1 MPIPTAPAAVPVAA
15 PAAVPESLYL
25 TAAFYK
31 FVDLPDYTER
41 KAPLLALCEAHQVK
55 GLILLASEGIN
66 STIAGAPDDVHAVL
80 TYLRQDPLLADL
92 QHKESFSAKPPF
104 YRMKVRLKKEIV
116 TLGVPGISPTNMA
129 GTYVKPQD
137 WNALIADPEV
147 VVIDTRNDYEVEIG
161 SFAGAIN
168 PNIQSFSQLPD
179 WVSQAQALQ
188 NKTGR
193 KPKVAMFC
201 TGGIRCEKSTA
212 LLRAQGFDEVYHL
225 EGGILKYLE
234 TVPPAHSLW
243 QGECFVFDER
253 VSVGHGPV
261 PGQHQLCRCCRDPLP
276 EGALDSPLYEAGVSC
291 PRCHAHTT
299 EAQKSSAR
307 ERQRQWEKAKAG
319 EQVHIGAPHKAIDA
333 NASATRRAALLPP
346 GAPVLYSFRR
356 CPFAM
361 RARLALLAAGVRCE
375 LREVALKQKP
385 EALLLASPKGTVPV
399 LVLPD
404 RVIEQSLDIVLWALQ
419 HNDPEHWLPLDAA
432 VQSDALQLVAQCD
445 GDFKHHLDRYKYPN
459 RYDLPDGSA
468 GSLVHRAH
476 GAAWLTTLE
485 DRIAAQGFVVERQW
499 RWADAAIAPFV
510 RQFARTDTA
519 WFAAQPW
526 PALQAWLA
534 AFEASPAF
542 ARVMKSHKPWQ
553 PGQAQLTFS
562 HSD

>member
-1 MPIPTAPAAVPVAA
+1 MSPVSHSTALTPDPT
-15 PAAVPESLYL
+15 LYL

-41 KAPLLALCEAHQVK
+41 KAPLLALCEARQVK
-55 GLILLASEGIN
+55 GLILLAREGIN

-80 TYLRQDPLLADL
+80 AYLRQDPLLADL

-116 TLGVPGISPTNMA
+116 TLGVPGISPTHMA

-161 SFAGAIN
+161 TFAGAIN

-179 WVSQAQALQ
+179 WVAQAQALQ
-188 NKTGR
+188 QNTGR

-212 LLRAQGFDEVYHL
+212 LMRAQGYDEVYHL

-234 TVPPAHSLW
+234 TVPLEHSLW

-253 VSVGHGPV
+253 VSVGHGLV
-261 PGQHQLCRCCRDPLP
+261 PGPHQLCRCCRNPLP
-276 EGALDSPLYEAGVSC
+276 AGALDSPLYEAGVSC
-291 PRCHAHTT
+291 PRCHAHTSET
-299 EAQKSSAR
+299 QKNSAR
-307 ERQRQWEKAKAG
+307 ERQRQWEKAKARATA
-319 EQVHIGAPHKAIDA
+319 HIGATHPPHDKAA
-333 NASATRRAALLPP
+333 RTTALLPP
-346 GAPVLYSFRR
+346 DAPVLYSFRR
-356 CPFAM
+356 CPYAM
-361 RARLALLAAGVRCE
+361 RARLALQVAGVRCE

-385 EALLLASPKGTVPV
+385 EALLQASPKGTVPV
-399 LVLPD
+399 LVLPE
-404 RVIEQSLDIVLWALQ
+404 RVIEQSLDIVLWALAR
-419 HNDPEHWLPLDAA
+419 NDPAQWLPTDAA
-432 VQSDALQLVAQCD
+432 LQADALQLVAQCD

-459 RYDLPDGSA
+459 RYDLPDGLTHRDQGAVWLA
-468 GSLVHRAH
+468 G
-476 GAAWLTTLE
+476 LE
-485 DRIAAQGFVVERQW
+485 ARLATQGFLIDHQW

-510 RQFARTDTA
+510 RQFARTDAA

-534 AFEASPAF
+534 TFEASPAF
-542 ARVMKSHKPWQ
+542 TGVMKSHKPWQ
-553 PGQAQLTFS
+553 PGQVPVPFPELV
-562 HSD
+562 